1 MSRRLG
7 GVSATALALLLLV
20 IVVPTSDFLPAAS
33 LVAGNGH
40 GPPTSEI
47 QMLPSYTNQ
56 QTVLINFTARAHRHD
71 SGGGDDDE
79 SLSSSAVTLGTAGL
93 AGSPSN
99 DDGDHKKGGTRAELF
114 YKRPDA
120 DQWVKYAPPWNPSG
134 QWVGSKGSDHAIHG
148 TILFDTYYTGGE
160 THYDFSTVAI
170 DRGGDREAGPGAS
183 KANTTVDWH
192 APQVFIATPAAGA
205 WTNQKV
211 LRWDAQDVV
220 SGVSDVAVALDD
232 GAPLHFTVPAG
243 QTDLLLEAEG
253 DHTVVVTAT
262 DRAGN
267 AAAVVVPF
275 HFDPTAPALDITAP
289 VRDSYV
295 RTSNVDVTWTVSNS
309 GAEVTSLRLAVDSQP
324 AVDVALNATT
334 HRLSD
339 LAERVHVITL
349 TAVDAAGNIATESLS
364 FDVDATP
371 PQITVVGPTGPYVN
385 SKDLQVL
392 WLGADNNSGID
403 HYELS
408 LDGATA
414 VRVNEAVGYIFPSVA
429 EAAHTVRIRAFDRA
443 GNDAMK
449 TVQVTV
455 DVTAPSVVITAPGK
469 GLTVFGTLSIQWTT
483 TDEGSGV
490 DRVEFL
496 YDGGDPVVVTG
507 TSQRTIDSPA
517 VGPHSATIRA
527 TDRAGNV
534 KEATVVFVYGG
545 ASPPTAQSVSA
556 QDFWIIM
563 AIIGAIVLAS
573 AYIAVRRRRKLSRP

>member
-1 MSRRLG
+1 M
-7 GVSATALALLLLV
+7 SATALALLLLV

-40 GPPTSEI
+40 GPPTSDV
-47 QMLPSYTNQ
+47 QSLPPYTNQ
-56 QTVLINFTARAHRHD
+56 QTVLINYTTRTHGHG
-71 SGGGDDDE
+71 SHEDDE
-79 SLSSSAVTLGTAGL
+79 DESVSSSALTLGTASMGS
-93 AGSPSN
+93 SPSN
-99 DDGDHKKGGTRAELF
+99 DDEDHRNGRTRTVLF
-114 YKRPDA
+114 YKRPDT
-120 DQWVKYAPPWNPSG
+120 DGWVKYAPPWNPG
-134 QWVGSKGSDHAIHG
+134 GEWVGSKGSDHAIHG

-160 THYDFSTVAI
+160 THYDFTTVAI
-170 DRGGDREAGPGAS
+170 DRRGNREPGPGGP

-192 APQVFIATPAAGA
+192 APQVFIASPVAGA
-205 WTNQKV
+205 WTNQKI
-211 LRWDAQDVV
+211 LRWDAQDAV
-220 SGVSDVAVALDD
+220 SGVSDVAVALDEREVT
-232 GAPLHFTVPAG
+232 HFTVSAG
-243 QTDLLLEAEG
+243 QTDLLLETEG

-267 AAAVVVPF
+267 ANVVVVPF

-295 RTSNVDVTWTVSNS
+295 KTPNVDVTWTVSNS
-309 GAEVTSLRLAVDSQP
+309 GANVTSLHLAVDSNAAIELAP
-324 AVDVALNATT
+324 NATMYA
-334 HRLSD
+334 LSD
-339 LAERVHVITL
+339 LAERVHIITL

-371 PQITVVGPTGPYVN
+371 PQITVVGPAGPYVN

-392 WLGADNNSGID
+392 WLGADTNSGID

-414 VRVNEAVGYIFPSVA
+414 VRVSEAVGYTFPNVA
-429 EAAHTVRIRAFDRA
+429 EAAHTVTIRAVDRA

-449 TVQVTV
+449 NIQVTV
-455 DVTAPSVVITAPGK
+455 DVSPPSVQIMAPAK
-469 GLTVFGTLSIQWTT
+469 GTTVYGTLSVQWTV
-483 TDEGSGV
+483 TDAGSGI

-507 TSQRTIDSPA
+507 TSQRTIDAPT
-517 VGPHSATIRA
+517 VGPHGATIRA

-534 KEATVVFVYGG
+534 KEAMVVFAYGG
-545 ASPPTAQSVSA
+545 ASPPSAQAVSA

-573 AYIAVRRRRKLSRP
+573 AYIAVRRRRKVSPP